1 MDYSAANTQLWNMLI
16 QIGIIAILLV
26 ISNIL
31 RHKVP
36 FIKKTLM
43 PTSVI
48 AGFLLLLVKSL
59 GWLPVDSQFLEM
71 VTYHGIA
78 IGFIALSLKIEKK
91 ESTKEGA
98 KLALKNGAVIVS
110 TYLVQA
116 IVGLVI
122 SLGLAFTFMPGLFK
136 ASGILL
142 PMGYGQGPG
151 QANNVGTTYESLGF
165 VGGQSYGLAIAAAG
179 FLCAC
184 IVGVIYINVQ
194 SKKLKLQKEEHEDI
208 SGSVTV
214 ETFQDRNEIPI
225 SQSIDKLSMQMAL
238 IIVVYLATF
247 LVIKGVTDLLGTH
260 LPGVAATISPLLW
273 GFNFIIGSLMALLLK
288 AIIKGLTKAK
298 IVKRQY
304 QNNYLLSRIS
314 GLAFDV
320 MIICGIAAI
329 DFDDISGLWVPFVIT
344 AVVGGIVTFV
354 YLKFICNKL
363 YADYKEEGFLS
374 MFGMLTGTISSGILL
389 LREIDPD
396 FETPA
401 ANNLV
406 SGSGTGIAFGA
417 PVLVLVSLAP
427 KSTGWC
433 FGVVGLATVY
443 LAILLFMM
451 FKLNKKAKSNNQVEN
466 QTNQEKLEA

>member
-1 MDYSAANTQLWNMLI
+1 MDFSAENTQLWNMLI
-16 QIGIIAILLV
+16 QIGTIALMLI

-31 RHKVP
+31 RHRVP

-43 PTSVI
+43 PTSVL
-48 AGFLLLLVKSL
+48 AGFLLLLLNSFE
-59 GWLPVDSQFLEM
+59 WIPIDPNFLEM
-71 VTYHGIA
+71 ITYHGIA

-91 ESTKEGA
+91 DSSKAGA
-98 KLALKNGAVIVS
+98 KLALTNGAVIVS

-122 SLGLAFTFMPGLFK
+122 SLTLAFTFLPSLFK

-151 QANNVGTTYESLGF
+151 QANNVGTTYEKLGF
-165 VGGQSYGLAIAAAG
+165 IGGQSYGLAIAAAG

-184 IVGVIYINVQ
+184 IIGVIYINVQ
-194 SKKLKLQKEEHEDI
+194 SKKSRIEREEHEDI

-247 LVIKGVTDLLGTH
+247 LVLKSTTSFLNER

-288 AIIKGLTKAK
+288 AIIKGLTKIK
-298 IVKRQY
+298 VVKRQY

-320 MIICGIAAI
+320 MIIAGIASI
-329 DFDDISGLWVPFVIT
+329 DFDDISGLWVPFAIT
-344 AVVGGIVTFV
+344 AVIGGIVTFA
-354 YLKFICNKL
+354 YLKFICNKM
-363 YADYKEEGFLS
+363 YPDYKEEGFLS

-427 KSTGWC
+427 KSTAWS
-433 FGVVGLATVY
+433 FGVIGLASVY
-443 LAILLFMM
+443 LIVLLFLM
-451 FKLNKKAKSNNQVEN
+451 FKLNKKMNAKDVSSDF
-466 QTNQEKLEA
+466 QEKLEA

>member
-1 MDYSAANTQLWNMLI
+1 MDYSAENAQLWNMLI
-16 QIGIIAILLV
+16 QVGIIALLLV

-59 GWLPVDSQFLEM
+59 GWLPVDSRFLEM

-110 TYLVQA
+110 TYLVQC
-116 IVGLVI
+116 IVGLII
-122 SLGLAFTFMPGLFK
+122 SLALALTFMPNLFK

-151 QANNVGTTYESLGF
+151 QANNVGTTYENLGF

-194 SKKLKLQKEEHEDI
+194 SRKSKLTKEEHEDI
-208 SGSVTV
+208 SGSVTI

-247 LVIKGVTDLLGTH
+247 LFIKVITDLLGTH

-273 GFNFIIGSLMALLLK
+273 GFNFIIGSIMALLLK

-329 DFDDISGLWVPFVIT
+329 DFDDISGLWVPFAIT
-344 AVVGGIVTFV
+344 AVVGGIVTFI

-433 FGVVGLATVY
+433 FGVIGLAAIY
-443 LAILLFMM
+443 LAVLLFMI
-451 FKLNKKAKSNNQVEN
+451 FKLNKKAKAVSKDEA
-466 QTNQEKLEA
+466 EKLEA

>member
-1 MDYSAANTQLWNMLI
+1 MDYSAANTQLWTILV
-16 QIGIIAILLV
+16 QIGIIAFMLV
-26 ISNIL
+26 ISNII
-31 RHKVP
+31 RQKVP
-36 FIKKTLM
+36 LIKKTLM

-59 GWLPVDSQFLEM
+59 GWLPVDSRFLEM

-98 KLALKNGAVIVS
+98 KLALKNGALIVS
-110 TYLVQA
+110 TYLVQC
-116 IVGLVI
+116 IVGLAI
-122 SLGLAFTFMPGLFK
+122 SLTLAFTVMPKLFK

-184 IVGVIYINVQ
+184 IVGVVYINIQ
-194 SKKLKLQKEEHEDI
+194 SKKSRVHKEEHGDI

-225 SQSIDKLSMQMAL
+225 SQSIDKLSIQMAL
-238 IIVVYLATF
+238 IILVYVFTYM
-247 LVIKGVTDLLGTH
+247 VIKFVTNLLGTH

-273 GFNFIIGSLMALLLK
+273 GFNFIIGSIMAILLK
-288 AIIKGLTKAK
+288 AIIKWLQKTN
-298 IVKRQY
+298 IMKRQY

-314 GLAFDV
+314 GLAFDI
-320 MIICGIAAI
+320 MIIAGIASI
-329 DFDDISGLWVPFVIT
+329 DFDDISGLWIPFALTSII
-344 AVVGGIVTFV
+344 GGIVTFAF
-354 YLKFICNKL
+354 LKFICNKI
-363 YADYKEEGFLS
+363 YPDYKEEGFLS

-433 FGVVGLATVY
+433 FGVIGLAAIY
-443 LAILLFMM
+443 LAVLLFMI
-451 FKLNKKAKSNNQVEN
+451 FKLNKKAKAVSKNEA
-466 QTNQEKLEA
+466 EKLEA